1 MSACFHETT
10 AIMHTMLPSGESGDN
25 FQAARPS
32 SAGDETM
39 AYCALTATDVDDG
52 LGCMVGCFVIDDD
65 DDD

>member
-1 MSACFHETT
+1 
-10 AIMHTMLPSGESGDN
+10 MHTMLPSGESGDN